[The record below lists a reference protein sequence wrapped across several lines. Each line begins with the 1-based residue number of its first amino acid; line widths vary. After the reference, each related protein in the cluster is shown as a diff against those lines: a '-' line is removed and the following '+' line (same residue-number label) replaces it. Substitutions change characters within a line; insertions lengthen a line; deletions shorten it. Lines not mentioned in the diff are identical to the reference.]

1 MYQPQANRFQTWPKV
16 ELHRH
21 LPGAIR
27 FETWCDIVSQN
38 QVLLPTTSPTELRR
52 LMTVSGQSSLK
63 DFLQCFD
70 TIDLCFVNDEAI
82 ERVTYEA
89 IADAVTE
96 NIIYLELRFSPTR
109 MAQQANISTAEAIEA
124 AIAGRQRAAAV
135 FPIEVGLIAGL
146 SRELGV
152 EKCAAEAE
160 VITSYARR
168 GIEGIDLL
176 GNEIDFP
183 AEWFAP
189 VFQPI
194 AGRGELGITI
204 HAGEASGA
212 GSVRAAV
219 LQLGATRIGHGIWA
233 EEDPAVVA
241 LLKERGVTLEVCPT
255 SNVQTAATSD
265 LSTHPLARY
274 LRAGIKV
281 TINTDD
287 PQVSRVDLAHEYEV
301 VVSALELT
309 EAEIAQTLHHA
320 VEAAFTTDQ
329 VKKRLRRALMTTVND
344 Q

>member
-1 MYQPQANRFQTWPKV
+1 MPPQRTSRFEAWPKV

-27 FETWCDIVSQN
+27 FETWWDIVN
-38 QVLLPTTSPTELRR
+38 ENEVALPTTEPSQLKE

-63 DFLQCFD
+63 EFLRCFD
-70 TIDLCFVNDEAI
+70 TIDLCFVNEEAI
-82 ERVTYEA
+82 ERVTYKA
-89 IADAVTE
+89 IADAVAE

-109 MAQQANISTAEAIEA
+109 MAQRANISTAQAIESV
-124 AIAGRQRAAAV
+124 IAGRQRATAD

-152 EKCAAEAE
+152 DRCAAEVE
-160 VITSYARR
+160 VITSYARQ

-176 GNEIDFP
+176 GNEVDFP
-183 AEWFAP
+183 AEWFEP
-189 VFQPI
+189 VFKPI
-194 AGRGELGITI
+194 AHRGELGITI

-212 GSVRAAV
+212 ESVRVAV
-219 LQLGATRIGHGIWA
+219 LQLGATRIGHGIRA

-241 LLKERGVTLEVCPT
+241 LLKERGVTLEICPT
-255 SNVQTAATSD
+255 SNVQTAATPD

-287 PQVSRVDLAHEYEV
+287 PQVSQIDLAHEYGV
-301 VVSALELT
+301 AALKLGLT
-309 EAEIAQTLHHA
+309 EAEIVQTLHYA
-320 VEAAFTTDQ
+320 IESAFTTEQ
-329 VKKRLRRALMTTVND
+329 VKQRLKGALFD
-344 Q
+344 LQ